1 MYQFTDGALRNVWLE
16 NGYVERDTRY
26 GPAASFDD
34 LDGLVEALAQAL
46 VNKPGKLSGAEFRYL
61 RTHSQLTQKALGK
74 LLGYSEQA
82 IAKWEKGA
90 TLPKAI
96 DLVLRLLCK
105 RGSADLPSVAEWLEV
120 IAHRTDLRVI
130 LSLGGNGW
138 TFRFE
143 PLDVLHPRAQPCV
156 PECHAAS

>member
-26 GPAASFDD
+26 GPAVSFDD
-34 LDGLVEALAQAL
+34 LDGLVEALSQAL
-46 VNKPGKLSGAEFRYL
+46 VNKPGKLSGPEFRYL

-90 TLPKAI
+90 TLPRAV

-105 RGSADLPSVAEWLEV
+105 RDNKDLPGAVAEWLEV
-120 IAHRTDLRVI
+120 IAHRADLRVI
-130 LSLGGNGW
+130 LSLGPDGW
-138 TFRFE
+138 TFRF
-143 PLDVLHPRAQPCV
+143 VLPARP
-156 PECHAAS
+156 ASARVTVQVTAE